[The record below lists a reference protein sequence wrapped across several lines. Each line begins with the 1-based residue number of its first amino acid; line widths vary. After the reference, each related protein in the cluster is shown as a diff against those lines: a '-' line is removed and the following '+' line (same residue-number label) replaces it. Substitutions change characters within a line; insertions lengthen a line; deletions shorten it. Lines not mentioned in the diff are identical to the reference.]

1 MKRILLILATAL
13 AVCILACVTSYMV
26 NMRTPPEEWIG
37 KRLGLQGEALEAFT
51 QAHNRY
57 AATCSEMCAR
67 IRASD
72 ELLSHLIVAND
83 TVTPEIEAA
92 IAASDALSNEC
103 RRNMLAHFYEVAAM
117 LEPAKKKEY
126 LQLVLPLIVEP
137 TLMAREHSHQ

>member
-1 MKRILLILATAL
+1 MKRILLILGAAL
-13 AVCILACVTSYMV
+13 AICILACVASYMV

-37 KRLGLQGEALEAFT
+37 KRLGLKGEALDAFT

-57 AATCSEMCAR
+57 AATCAEMCVR

-72 ELLSHLIVAND
+72 EQLSRLIMAND
-83 TVTPEIEAA
+83 KVTPEIEAA

-117 LEPAKKKEY
+117 LEPARREKY
-126 LQLVLPLIVEP
+126 LQLVLPLIVDPSMMERQHAH
-137 TLMAREHSHQ
+137 L